1 MKASLLAPLLSCG
14 WPLIAIAQ
22 GDASD
27 LNQVIVTA
35 SRAAQPLDTA
45 IASVTLVTRADIDR
59 LQPHSVAELLTGLV
73 GISVSANGDL
83 GKATSVFVR
92 GANADHVLVL
102 IDGIKI
108 GSATTGSA
116 AWEQLPVEQIDH
128 IEIVRGPSSSLYGSE
143 ALGGVVQIFTR
154 RGAPGA
160 AGLPSF
166 ALSGGSHGTYQ
177 GEAGYSGSAREG
189 WYNASVTGLYTDG
202 IPICAVGAPV
212 TADCHTSTPQ
222 QGYWSGAAAASGGYR
237 WESAT
242 AMLDLLRVDGD
253 TRYDGTT
260 FSADESRVV
269 QQAFGGTVTVTPRPS
284 LAMTLAAGESLDRS
298 RESFGGVP
306 VGFFNTRRETASWL
320 NHLSP
325 TPAETYLLGADFE
338 RDLIASDTVYA
349 VRSRTDTGVVGL
361 YRRISGHEELQLSAR
376 HDHNQQFG
384 NHFTGSAQLAYRF
397 DEALR
402 ITAAY
407 GSAFKAPTFNELYF
421 PFFGDPTL
429 RPETSHSTEV
439 GLNGRWRLLDWAVN
453 AYETR
458 IADLI
463 EYNPLTSGASNIG
476 RARIRGLETQLH
488 AHMER
493 WRVQLQLTVLDPR
506 DTGMN
511 YGDLLPQRPQC
522 TARLDLDRDIGALS
536 LGATLF
542 GSGPRFDDPANTER
556 LGGYGTLDLR
566 ASWRL
571 PSRWEIQALLQN
583 ALNRSYETA
592 LYYNQPGR
600 SAYLTLRYQPLE
612 S

>member
-1 MKASLLAPLLSCG
+1 MKLSLLAPLLSCG
-14 WPLIAIAQ
+14 WPLIAIAR

-92 GANADHVLVL
+92 GTNADHVLVL
-102 IDGIKI
+102 VDGIKI

-154 RGAPGA
+154 QGTPGA

-177 GEAGYSGSAREG
+177 GEAGYSGGAGDG

-202 IPICAVGAPV
+202 IPICAARSPV
-212 TADCHTSTPQ
+212 TADCYTTAPQ

-242 AMLDLLRVDGD
+242 ATLDLLRVDGD
-253 TRYDGTT
+253 TRYNGTI
-260 FSADESRVV
+260 FSGNESRVV
-269 QQAFGGTVTVTPRPS
+269 QQGLGGTVTVTPRPS
-284 LAMTLAAGESLDRS
+284 LTMTLAAGESLDRS
-298 RESFGGVP
+298 QEYFGGEP
-306 VGFFNTRRETASWL
+306 VSFFNTRRETASWL
-320 NHLSP
+320 NHLSL
-325 TPAETYLLGADFE
+325 TPAETFLVGADFE
-338 RDLIASDTVYA
+338 RDLIASDTAYT
-349 VRSRTDTGVVGL
+349 VRSRTDTGLVGL
-361 YRRISGHEELQLSAR
+361 YQRFAGRVEMQLSAR

-384 NHFTGSAQLAYRF
+384 DHLTGSVQFAYRF
-397 DEALR
+397 DDALR
-402 ITAAY
+402 LTASY

-421 PFFGDPTL
+421 PFFGDPAL
-429 RPETSHSTEV
+429 RPETSRSTEV

-458 IADLI
+458 VADLI
-463 EYNPLTSGASNIG
+463 EYNPVSFGASNIG
-476 RARIRGLETQLH
+476 RARIRGLETQLLTH
-488 AHMER
+488 VER
-493 WRVQLQLTVLDPR
+493 WRVQLELTVLDPR

-511 YGDLLPQRPQC
+511 YGDLLPQRAQY
-522 TARLDLDRDIGALS
+522 TARLDLDREVGAFS

-600 SAYLTLRYQPLE
+600 SAYLTLRYRPLR